1 LDTGLPEETDFFRIF
16 TKDFHKVRV
25 IRVQELEP
33 MNFTLHKDFSEIE
46 PTEWNDLLSASIT
59 NAPFLRH
66 EYLSAWWSTRGGGE
80 WPGAEL
86 ALISAHEKDEL
97 VGIAPLFLAENDGQ
111 KALLLLG
118 SIEISDYLDLIVS
131 EDDLPGFLSGLLD
144 FLASDSAL
152 SWSALDWYNLL
163 DDSPTL
169 SALEA
174 ESAKRGWDFSSKPFR
189 PALYVPLP
197 GDFEE
202 YLMNIDK
209 KQRHEIRRKIR
220 RAEGDERPVR
230 WYIVEDE
237 ATLDAEIDALLA
249 LMANDHHKE
258 DFLTEVMRTH
268 MRESVHAAF
277 NAGWLQLAFLEVDG
291 AKAAGYL
298 NFDYGNRIWVYNS
311 GLDFDYGDLSPGWVL
326 LGYLLQWANE
336 HGRDEFDFMRGDE
349 RYKYKFGGVERNVMR
364 VQVSR

>member
-1 LDTGLPEETDFFRIF
+1 
-16 TKDFHKVRV
+16 
-25 IRVQELEP
+25 

-46 PTEWNDLLSASIT
+46 PGEWNDLLSESIT
-59 NAPFLRH
+59 NTPFLRH

-80 WPGAEL
+80 WPEEAKL
-86 ALISAHEKDEL
+86 ALISAREDDRL
-97 VGIAPLFLAENDGQ
+97 IGIAPLFLTEHEGEQ
-111 KALLLLG
+111 ALMLLG
-118 SIEISDYLDLIVS
+118 SIEISDYLDLIVCE
-131 EDDLPGFLSGLLD
+131 EDLSRFLSGLMD
-144 FLASDSAL
+144 FLASDSLPA
-152 SWSALDWYNLL
+152 WSRLDWYNLL
-163 DDSPTL
+163 DDSPSL
-169 SALEA
+169 AALET
-174 ESAKRGWDFSSKPFR
+174 ESTKRSWELTSEPFR

-220 RAEGDERPVR
+220 RAAGDFREIR
-230 WYIVEDE
+230 WYIVENE
-237 ATLDAEIDALLA
+237 STLDDEIDALLA

-258 DFLTEVMRTH
+258 DFLTEVMRTQ

-277 NAGWLQLAFLEVDG
+277 QAGWLQLVFLEVNDK
-291 AKAAGYL
+291 KAAGYL

-336 HGRDEFDFMRGDE
+336 HGREEFDFMRGDE
-349 RYKYKFGGVERNVMR
+349 RYKYKFGGVKRDVMR
-364 VQVSR
+364 VQVTR